1 MTAHDPVTP
10 GPDAPRGAAAP
21 APTEPDPVAPGPAR
35 VFSAAERQSLY
46 DIIASRRDVR
56 NEFRPDPIDPAVLR
70 RVLEAAHAAPSVGF
84 MQPWNFILIR
94 DPKRRAQ
101 VHAAFAAANAEAAD
115 MFESER
121 QQRYRALKLEGI
133 LNAPLNICVTC
144 DRTRGGKVVIG
155 RTHQR
160 EMDLYSTVCAVQ
172 NLWLAARAEGIGVG
186 WVSIFRP
193 ADLAAILHI
202 PPHVEI
208 VAYLCVGH
216 VDSLFEQPE
225 LALRGWRQRLDLDA
239 LILEEEWA

>member
-1 MTAHDPVTP
+1 MTRH
-10 GPDAPRGAAAP
+10 
-21 APTEPDPVAPGPAR
+21 DPVAPGPAR
-35 VFSAAERQSLY
+35 IFSPSERQALY

-56 NEFRPDPIDPAVLR
+56 NEFRPDPIDPAALR

-94 DPKRRAQ
+94 DQERRARI
-101 VHAAFAAANAEAAD
+101 HAAFAAANAEAEE

-121 QQRYRALKLEGI
+121 QQTYRALKLEGI
-133 LNAPLNICVTC
+133 LTAPLNICVTC
-144 DRTRGGKVVIG
+144 DRTRGGKVILG

-186 WVSIFRP
+186 WVSIFHP
-193 ADLAAILHI
+193 KDLAEILHI
-202 PPHVEI
+202 QPHVEI

-216 VDSLFEQPE
+216 VSDLFDQPE
-225 LALRGWRQRLDLDA
+225 LATRGWRQRLDLDG
-239 LILEEEWA
+239 LILQEEWA

>member
-1 MTAHDPVTP
+1 MTPLDTT
-10 GPDAPRGAAAP
+10 APK
-21 APTEPDPVAPGPAR
+21 PAR
-35 VFSAAERQSLY
+35 VFSPSERQSLY

-56 NEFRPDPIDPAVLR
+56 NEFRPEPLDPVALR

-94 DPKRRAQ
+94 DQERRARI
-101 VHAAFAAANAEAAD
+101 HAAFAAANAEAAE

-121 QQRYRALKLEGI
+121 QQTYRALKLEGI
-133 LNAPLNICVTC
+133 LTAPLNICVTC
-144 DRTRGGKVVIG
+144 DRTRGGKVIIG

-186 WVSIFRP
+186 WVSIFHP
-193 ADLAAILHI
+193 KDLAEILHI

-216 VDSLFEQPE
+216 VAELFDQPE
-225 LALRGWRQRLDLDA
+225 LAARGWRQRLDLDG
-239 LILEEEWA
+239 LILQEEWV

>member
-1 MTAHDPVTP
+1 MIQHN
-10 GPDAPRGAAAP
+10 
-21 APTEPDPVAPGPAR
+21 PVAPKPAR
-35 VFSAAERQSLY
+35 VFSTSERQALY
-46 DIIASRRDVR
+46 DIIDARRDVR
-56 NEFRPDPIDPAVLR
+56 NEFRPDPLDPAALR
-70 RVLEAAHAAPSVGF
+70 RVLQAAHAAPSVGF

-94 DPKRRAQ
+94 DQERRAH
-101 VHAAFAAANAEAAD
+101 VHAAFAAANAEAAE
-115 MFESER
+115 MFEDER
-121 QQRYRALKLEGI
+121 QQTYRSLKLEGI
-133 LNAPLNICVTC
+133 LTAPLNICVTC

-193 ADLAAILHI
+193 EDLAEIMRI

-208 VAYLCVGH
+208 VAYLCLGY
-216 VDSLFEQPE
+216 VDRLFEKPE
-225 LALRGWRQRLDLDA
+225 LAERGWRQRLDLDG